1 MDWQPVKTAPSQA
14 RLICDES
21 RRVQIGRMAGLR
33 GYDDAGHLL
42 SVVPPWWMPLPQG
55 SNGREVRKGPRRK
68 GRVIPL

>member
-42 SVVPPWWMPLPQG
+42 SVVPLWRMPLPEGPEEREMKKG
-55 SNGREVRKGPRRK
+55 SRRT
-68 GRVIPL
+68 RH